1 MLVNSRGGWVGLVLL
16 LILGQSHLA
25 GAQENPSPPSA
36 GEARG
41 ESVETESQPEAVPA
55 ANDPQATQMMYFT
68 RNLPA
73 QVLANFLKGRD
84 EFSQV
89 TATANSDTESV
100 VLSGPEA
107 TVREAV
113 VMLRRIDLVGRAVT
127 NPMPV
132 PREPAGDPASEE
144 EPASAAQS
152 EPNSKTVSYP
162 AENLSAQALAEKV
175 RQRAA
180 SGLLPGIMAFID
192 NRNNGVILTGTE
204 PELGMALQYLKQIDR
219 AEPVATQAVETA
231 PEVDQRPLLLP
242 REGRSQATPPEQARR
257 AREEPPQPEPEG
269 PRAKIHID
277 LLLLVLPADQ
287 SKRQSESM
295 GQLTGPIEQV
305 MQRIDELTAAGEAK
319 ILNQFS
325 LTAIEDQE
333 TMIQVGQRTPRIT
346 GAQTRATRD
355 AARPLQSIVQ
365 TQTENVGTLAR
376 IQTQVNGQ
384 QVLLNLQFEKS
395 FAAPVESGVT
405 IGTDDEGEDI
415 KTTGTITMTLSQ
427 TFQVESGHT
436 EAMAVSTNVE
446 GGTAQSVR
454 YVLVVGAGL

>member
-219 AEPVATQAVETA
+219 AEPVAAQAVETA

-257 AREEPPQPEPEG
+257 PRAQPAQPEPEG
-269 PRAKIHID
+269 PRAKIHVD

-287 SKRQSESM
+287 SKRQSDSM

-305 MQRIDELTAAGEAK
+305 MARIDELTAAGEAK

-346 GAQTRATRD
+346 GVQRLSTRD
-355 AARPLQSIVQ
+355 AARLQNLVQ

-395 FAAPVESGVT
+395 FAAPTESGVT
-405 IGTDDEGEDI
+405 IGTDDEGGDI
-415 KTTGTITMTLSQ
+415 KTTGLITMTLSQ
-427 TFQVESGHT
+427 TFQLESGHA